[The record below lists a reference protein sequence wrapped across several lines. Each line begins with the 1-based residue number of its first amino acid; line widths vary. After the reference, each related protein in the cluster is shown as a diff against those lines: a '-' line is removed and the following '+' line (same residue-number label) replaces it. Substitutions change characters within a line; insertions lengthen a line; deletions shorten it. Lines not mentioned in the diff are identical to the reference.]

1 MADLIDILKG
11 KNPQAQDNDG
21 EDLDFIAVQPK
32 ITDDTFYSDILEEL
46 DAAEIIDFSY
56 INAHQ
61 FNFVGSTDGDED
73 VLGLENGTA
82 SFDFE
87 EYKNIFI
94 GYKGS
99 IGRFGSTAI
108 FPFVIDYPDVSNM
121 SDSDITSIFGSDAL
135 GGRATPNADSYITIG
150 GGASS
155 TIPLE
160 GQSERIFTET
170 IITVDH
176 FPEIHASI
184 VDFDDVVLHEQNST
198 TAISISQDRVDIYPA
213 ASKRTINLYPCG
225 AGLKMKSK
233 TSADDGSLRDPD
245 SQGACANIMVE
256 KGLLPSNTEF
266 ADLIRKE

>member
-108 FPFVIDYPDVSNM
+108 FPFVIDYPDNYKK
-121 SDSDITSIFGSDAL
+121 L
-135 GGRATPNADSYITIG
+135 
-150 GGASS
+150 
-155 TIPLE
+155 IPL
-160 GQSERIFTET
+160 I
-170 IITVDH
+170 D
-176 FPEIHASI
+176 EI
-184 VDFDDVVLHEQNST
+184 D
-198 TAISISQDRVDIYPA
+198 
-213 ASKRTINLYPCG
+213 NLYC
-225 AGLKMKSK
+225 K
-233 TSADDGSLRDPD
+233 
-245 SQGACANIMVE
+245 
-256 KGLLPSNTEF
+256 
-266 ADLIRKE
+266 LIPGKYKLQKKES